1 MKVQFINQV
10 NFESKKRFLNQE
22 QMESLKNVLT
32 RMNNETKLHQN
43 DTWFTSTVTKE
54 LSYNENKTR
63 LIDGRMF
70 FQKISDN
77 KQMQKNTM
85 FTIGKTELVVDNK
98 SGEIINWNKPFFTSW
113 KKVMKNISDSLKIF
127 VENFDNSN
135 IVKKKKITLEGFTP
149 KGWEIINKLKKNNK
163 R

>member
-1 MKVQFINQV
+1 MKVQSINQV

-22 QMESLKNVLT
+22 QMESLENVLT

-54 LSYNENKTR
+54 LSYNENKIR
-63 LIDGRMF
+63 LIDDRMLF
-70 FQKISDN
+70 KKIADN
-77 KQMQKNTM
+77 KQMQKETL
-85 FTIGKTELVVDNK
+85 FTLGKTQLVINNK
-98 SGEIINWNKPFFTSW
+98 SGEIIDWNKSFFISW
-113 KKVMKNISDSLKIF
+113 KKIMKNISDSLKIF

-135 IVKKKKITLEGFTP
+135 IVKKKKMTFEGFTP